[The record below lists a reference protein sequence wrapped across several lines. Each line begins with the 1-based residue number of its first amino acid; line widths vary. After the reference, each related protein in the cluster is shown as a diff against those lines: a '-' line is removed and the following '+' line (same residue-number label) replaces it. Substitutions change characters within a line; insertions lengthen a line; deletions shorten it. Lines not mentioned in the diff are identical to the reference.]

1 MYFSFQA
8 VAFLALIAI
17 AIAEEPAVA
26 APTQNENAVE
36 SVKAESAKD
45 VRDKRGVLVTS
56 YATAPI
62 SAPIAYASY
71 PAPVPYAYSAA
82 IRQYPTT
89 YVAGYPYGPVTY
101 VL

>member
-1 MYFSFQA
+1 MKCLIA
-8 VAFLALIAI
+8 VAFLALIVVAF
-17 AIAEEPAVA
+17 ADEPAAV

-36 SVKAESAKD
+36 PVKIENSKD

-62 SAPIAYASY
+62 SAPVVYASY
-71 PAPVPYAYSAA
+71 AAPVPYVYSAA

-89 YVAGYPYGPVTY
+89 YVAGYPYSPVKY